1 LRVFDDSA
9 GGLFGGAQRTRRAGE
24 LAKDDPAVCDHHRD
38 SGADTSTP
46 LAGLEALMSGP
57 VTEDVC

>member
-1 LRVFDDSA
+1 MTWTMVRNP
-9 GGLFGGAQRTRRAGE
+9 RRAGE